1 MMDGTDPLIH
11 KSRGRAPDRRWE
23 VEVFVNSALVTH
35 VTDFDANPINPRFP
49 SFFIFQKPTFPAE
62 PRVN

>member
-1 MMDGTDPLIH
+1 
-11 KSRGRAPDRRWE
+11 
-23 VEVFVNSALVTH
+23 

-49 SFFIFQKPTFPAE
+49 SFFTFQKPTFPAE